1 MGKDTNEKKIICA
14 VNGYSITLDDVE
26 QTYQIFL
33 DQVYKDDPEIVLT
46 NEEKLNLLTDSLY
59 TLIDERLIYID
70 AQKNNIEV
78 SEQELLL
85 EEDEFRKQFGQD
97 LPLEVILGDRDI
109 SLEESRE
116 KLKMELTI
124 SKMLRLIIP
133 QEHIDDTQLLN
144 YYNEHKDELVE
155 QPSFKVNFV
164 RLTRENYLKN
174 QKKIEDNLYSKKL
187 FSEIIQSLKND
198 AVESFTSDKFYYLR
212 EFLEQEQE
220 KIKSMKIG
228 EIGFLNTEDYFSLFQ
243 LIDIKDNS
251 RSFEQ
256 IKEELKET
264 LEDALNL
271 EIYNNYVETLFN
283 EARIE
288 FDEKNCK
295 LLFH

>member
-1 MGKDTNEKKIICA
+1 MGKNTNEKKIICA

-109 SLEESRE
+109 SLEEFRE

>member
-26 QTYQIFL
+26 QTYQVFL

-109 SLEESRE
+109 SLEEFRE

-164 RLTRENYLKN
+164 RLTRENYIKN
-174 QKKIEDNLYSKKL
+174 QKKIEDNLSSKKL
-187 FSEIIQSLKND
+187 FSEIIQSLKSD

-212 EFLEQEQE
+212 EFLELEQE
-220 KIKSMKIG
+220 KIKNMKIG

-256 IKEELKET
+256 VKEELKET
-264 LEDALNL
+264 LEEALNL

-288 FDEKNCK
+288 FNEKNCK

>member
-26 QTYQIFL
+26 QTYQVFL

-109 SLEESRE
+109 SLEEFRE

-264 LEDALNL
+264 FEDALNL

-295 LLFH
+295 LLFR

>member
-1 MGKDTNEKKIICA
+1 MGKDTKEKVIICA

-33 DQVYKDDPEIVLT
+33 DQVYKDDPEIMLT
-46 NEEKLNLLTDSLY
+46 DEEKLNLLTDSLY

-78 SEQELLL
+78 SEQEILL
-85 EEDEFRKQFGQD
+85 EEDDFRKQFGQD

-109 SLEESRE
+109 SLEEFRE

-124 SKMLRLIIP
+124 SKMLRLVIP
-133 QEHIDDTQLLN
+133 QEHIDDSQLLN

-164 RLTRENYLKN
+164 RLTRENYIKN
-174 QKKIEDNLYSKKL
+174 QKKIEDNLSSKKL
-187 FSEIIQSLKND
+187 FSEIIQSLKSD

-212 EFLEQEQE
+212 EFLELEQE
-220 KIKSMKIG
+220 KIKNMKIG

-256 IKEELKET
+256 VKEELKET
-264 LEDALNL
+264 LEEALNL

-295 LLFH
+295 LLFR

>member
-1 MGKDTNEKKIICA
+1 M
-14 VNGYSITLDDVE
+14 
-26 QTYQIFL
+26 
-33 DQVYKDDPEIVLT
+33 
-46 NEEKLNLLTDSLY
+46 
-59 TLIDERLIYID
+59 
-70 AQKNNIEV
+70 
-78 SEQELLL
+78 
-85 EEDEFRKQFGQD
+85 
-97 LPLEVILGDRDI
+97 
-109 SLEESRE
+109 
-116 KLKMELTI
+116 
-124 SKMLRLIIP
+124 
-133 QEHIDDTQLLN
+133 
-144 YYNEHKDELVE
+144 
-155 QPSFKVNFV
+155 
-164 RLTRENYLKN
+164 
-174 QKKIEDNLYSKKL
+174 
-187 FSEIIQSLKND
+187 
-198 AVESFTSDKFYYLR
+198 ESFTSDKFYYLR

-264 LEDALNL
+264 LEEALNL

>member
-1 MGKDTNEKKIICA
+1 MGKDTKEKVIICA

-33 DQVYKDDPEIVLT
+33 DQVYKDDPEIMLT
-46 NEEKLNLLTDSLY
+46 DEEKLNLLTDSLY

-78 SEQELLL
+78 SEQEILL
-85 EEDEFRKQFGQD
+85 EEDDFRKQFGQD
-97 LPLEVILGDRDI
+97 LPLEVILGDRNI
-109 SLEESRE
+109 SLEEFRE

-124 SKMLRLIIP
+124 SKMLRLVIP
-133 QEHIDDTQLLN
+133 QEHIDDSQLLN

-164 RLTRENYLKN
+164 RLTRENYIKN
-174 QKKIEDNLYSKKL
+174 QKKIEDNLSSKKL
-187 FSEIIQSLKND
+187 FSEIIQSLKSD

-212 EFLEQEQE
+212 EFLELEQE
-220 KIKSMKIG
+220 KIKNMKIG

-256 IKEELKET
+256 VKEELKET
-264 LEDALNL
+264 LEEALNL

-295 LLFH
+295 LLFR

>member
-1 MGKDTNEKKIICA
+1 MGKNTNEKKIICA

-109 SLEESRE
+109 SLEEFRE

-264 LEDALNL
+264 LEEALNL

>member
-1 MGKDTNEKKIICA
+1 MGKDTKEKVIICA

-33 DQVYKDDPEIVLT
+33 DQVYKDDPEIMLT
-46 NEEKLNLLTDSLY
+46 DEEKLNLLTDSLY

-78 SEQELLL
+78 SEQEILL
-85 EEDEFRKQFGQD
+85 EEDDFRKQFGQD
-97 LPLEVILGDRDI
+97 LPLEIILGDRNI
-109 SLEESRE
+109 SLEEFRE

-124 SKMLRLIIP
+124 SKMLRLVIP
-133 QEHIDDTQLLN
+133 QEHIDDSQLLN

-187 FSEIIQSLKND
+187 FPEIIQSLKND

-256 IKEELKET
+256 VKEELKET
-264 LEDALNL
+264 LEEALNL

>member
-1 MGKDTNEKKIICA
+1 MGKDTKEKVIICA

-33 DQVYKDDPEIVLT
+33 DQVYKDDPEIMLT
-46 NEEKLNLLTDSLY
+46 DEEKLNLLTDSLY

-78 SEQELLL
+78 SEQEILL
-85 EEDEFRKQFGQD
+85 EEDDFRKQFGQD
-97 LPLEVILGDRDI
+97 LLLEVILGDRNI
-109 SLEESRE
+109 SLEEFRE

-124 SKMLRLIIP
+124 SKMLRLVIP
-133 QEHIDDTQLLN
+133 QEHIDDSQLLN

-164 RLTRENYLKN
+164 RLTRENYIKN
-174 QKKIEDNLYSKKL
+174 QKKIEDNLSSKKL
-187 FSEIIQSLKND
+187 FSEIIQSLKSD

-212 EFLEQEQE
+212 EFLELEQE
-220 KIKSMKIG
+220 KIKNMKIG

-256 IKEELKET
+256 VKEELKET
-264 LEDALNL
+264 LEEALNL

-295 LLFH
+295 LLFR

>member
-109 SLEESRE
+109 SLEEFRE

>member
-26 QTYQIFL
+26 QTYQVFL

-78 SEQELLL
+78 SEQEILL

-109 SLEESRE
+109 SLEEFRE
-116 KLKMELTI
+116 KLKMELII
-124 SKMLRLIIP
+124 SKMLKLIIP

-144 YYNEHKDELVE
+144 YYNEHKDELVQ

-187 FSEIIQSLKND
+187 FPEIIQSLKND

-212 EFLEQEQE
+212 EFLELEQE
-220 KIKSMKIG
+220 KIKNMKIG

-256 IKEELKET
+256 VKEELKET
-264 LEDALNL
+264 LEEALNL

-295 LLFH
+295 LLFR

>member
-26 QTYQIFL
+26 QTYQVFL

-78 SEQELLL
+78 SEQEILL

-109 SLEESRE
+109 SLEEFRE
-116 KLKMELTI
+116 KLKMELII
-124 SKMLRLIIP
+124 SKMLKLIIP

-164 RLTRENYLKN
+164 RLTRENYIKN
-174 QKKIEDNLYSKKL
+174 QKKIEDNLSSKKL
-187 FSEIIQSLKND
+187 FSEIIQSLKSD

-212 EFLEQEQE
+212 EFLELEQE
-220 KIKSMKIG
+220 KIKNMKIG

-256 IKEELKET
+256 VKEELKET
-264 LEDALNL
+264 LEEALNL

-295 LLFH
+295 LLFR

>member
-33 DQVYKDDPEIVLT
+33 DQVYKDDPEIMLT
-46 NEEKLNLLTDSLY
+46 DEEKLNLLTDSLY

-78 SEQELLL
+78 SEQEILL
-85 EEDEFRKQFGQD
+85 EEDDFRKQFGQD
-97 LPLEVILGDRDI
+97 LPLEVILGDRNI
-109 SLEESRE
+109 SLEEFRE

-124 SKMLRLIIP
+124 SKMLRLVIP
-133 QEHIDDTQLLN
+133 QEHIDDSQLLN

-164 RLTRENYLKN
+164 RLTRENYIKN
-174 QKKIEDNLYSKKL
+174 QKKIEDNLSSKKL
-187 FSEIIQSLKND
+187 FSEIIQSLKSD

-212 EFLEQEQE
+212 EFLELEQE
-220 KIKSMKIG
+220 KIKNMKIG

-256 IKEELKET
+256 VKEELKET
-264 LEDALNL
+264 LEEALNL

-295 LLFH
+295 LLFR

>member
-26 QTYQIFL
+26 QTYQVFL

-78 SEQELLL
+78 SEQEILL

-109 SLEESRE
+109 SLEEFRE
-116 KLKMELTI
+116 KLKMELII
-124 SKMLRLIIP
+124 SKMLKLIIP

-164 RLTRENYLKN
+164 RLTRENYIKN
-174 QKKIEDNLYSKKL
+174 QKKIEDNLSSKKL
-187 FSEIIQSLKND
+187 FSEIIQSLKSD

-212 EFLEQEQE
+212 EFLELEQE
-220 KIKSMKIG
+220 KIKNMKIG

-295 LLFH
+295 LLFR

>member
-26 QTYQIFL
+26 QTYQVFL

-78 SEQELLL
+78 SEQEILL

-109 SLEESRE
+109 SLEEFRE

-124 SKMLRLIIP
+124 SKMLRLVIP
-133 QEHIDDTQLLN
+133 QEHIDDSQLLN

-164 RLTRENYLKN
+164 RLTRENYIKN
-174 QKKIEDNLYSKKL
+174 QKKIEDNLSSKKL
-187 FSEIIQSLKND
+187 FSEIIQSLKSD

-212 EFLEQEQE
+212 EFLELEQE
-220 KIKSMKIG
+220 KIKNMKIG

-256 IKEELKET
+256 VKEELKET
-264 LEDALNL
+264 LEEALNL

-295 LLFH
+295 LLFR

>member
-26 QTYQIFL
+26 QTYQVFL

-78 SEQELLL
+78 SEQEILL
-85 EEDEFRKQFGQD
+85 EEDDPRKQFGRD
-97 LPLEVILGDRDI
+97 LPLEVILGDRNI
-109 SLEESRE
+109 SLEEFRE

-124 SKMLRLIIP
+124 SKMLRLVIP
-133 QEHIDDTQLLN
+133 QEHIDDSQLLN

-164 RLTRENYLKN
+164 RLTRENYIKN
-174 QKKIEDNLYSKKL
+174 QKKIEDNLSSKKL
-187 FSEIIQSLKND
+187 FSEIIQSLKSD

-212 EFLEQEQE
+212 EFLELEQE
-220 KIKSMKIG
+220 KIKNMKIG

-256 IKEELKET
+256 VKEELKET
-264 LEDALNL
+264 LEEALNL

-295 LLFH
+295 LLFR

>member
-1 MGKDTNEKKIICA
+1 MGKDTKEKVIICA

-33 DQVYKDDPEIVLT
+33 DQVYKDDPEIMLT
-46 NEEKLNLLTDSLY
+46 DEEKLNLLTDSLY

-78 SEQELLL
+78 SEQEILL
-85 EEDEFRKQFGQD
+85 EEDDFRKQFGQD
-97 LPLEVILGDRDI
+97 LPLEVILGDRNI
-109 SLEESRE
+109 SLEEFRE

-124 SKMLRLIIP
+124 SKMLRLVIP
-133 QEHIDDTQLLN
+133 QEHIDDSQLLN

-164 RLTRENYLKN
+164 RLTRENYIKN
-174 QKKIEDNLYSKKL
+174 QKKIEDNLSSKKL
-187 FSEIIQSLKND
+187 FSEIIQSLKSD

-212 EFLEQEQE
+212 EFLELEHE
-220 KIKSMKIG
+220 KIKNMKIG

-256 IKEELKET
+256 VKEELKET
-264 LEDALNL
+264 LEEALNL

-295 LLFH
+295 LLFR

>member
-1 MGKDTNEKKIICA
+1 MGKDTKEKVIICA

-33 DQVYKDDPEIVLT
+33 DQVYKDDPEIMLT
-46 NEEKLNLLTDSLY
+46 DEEKLNLLTDSLY

-78 SEQELLL
+78 SEQEILL
-85 EEDEFRKQFGQD
+85 EEDDFRKQFGQD
-97 LPLEVILGDRDI
+97 LPLEIILGDRNI
-109 SLEESRE
+109 SLEEFRE

-124 SKMLRLIIP
+124 SKMLRLVIP
-133 QEHIDDTQLLN
+133 QEHIDDSQLLN

-164 RLTRENYLKN
+164 RLTRENYIKN
-174 QKKIEDNLYSKKL
+174 QKKIEDNLSSKKL
-187 FSEIIQSLKND
+187 FSEIIQSLKSD

-212 EFLEQEQE
+212 EFLELEQE
-220 KIKSMKIG
+220 KIKNMKIG

-256 IKEELKET
+256 VKEELKET
-264 LEDALNL
+264 LEEALNL

-295 LLFH
+295 LLFR

>member
-1 MGKDTNEKKIICA
+1 MGKDTKEKVIICA

-26 QTYQIFL
+26 QTYQVFL

-78 SEQELLL
+78 SEQEILL

-109 SLEESRE
+109 SLEEFRE

-124 SKMLRLIIP
+124 SKMLRLVIP
-133 QEHIDDTQLLN
+133 QEHIDDSQLLN

-164 RLTRENYLKN
+164 RLTRENYIKN

-187 FSEIIQSLKND
+187 FPEIIQS
-198 AVESFTSDKFYYLR
+198 
-212 EFLEQEQE
+212 
-220 KIKSMKIG
+220 
-228 EIGFLNTEDYFSLFQ
+228 
-243 LIDIKDNS
+243 
-251 RSFEQ
+251 
-256 IKEELKET
+256 
-264 LEDALNL
+264 
-271 EIYNNYVETLFN
+271 
-283 EARIE
+283 
-288 FDEKNCK
+288 
-295 LLFH
+295 